1 MQPLPQLESCLRLAF
16 EARDPR
22 HPSGISLA
30 SWFVR
35 APTRGR
41 RRGELDAALVFPPEL
56 RARLGP
62 DAGPAIAL
70 AMDPG
75 SWRSCPSP
83 RATIPLA
90 TREWLAEAA
99 VALGRSEGF
108 ELTWA
113 MLRAISE
120 LESTAQRLLGSRTP
134 RSTLRQ
140 VLHGVARRTWR
151 AEPFAALVI
160 GVLKIAKAGY
170 AAFRHAGLP
179 HDPAWALVQDRLWLP
194 YPTGRS
200 GRSGTQVRGA
210 YLPSLLQAAAAN
222 ARKRLKRNATERR
235 TKDHARALLARFAS
249 GAGAHAWP
257 WIDASGRLLPQ
268 GEEVLTPEMA
278 GLCFFAFLAHAASE
292 RRNRG
297 GPAGGLPPP
306 PGGGGFGSSEGLS
319 GSARALALPLVGGR
333 AAHRLSRG
341 ATEWADS
348 ALVPGGL
355 S

>member
-1 MQPLPQLESCLRLAF
+1 MFFFFQAEDGIRYYKVTGVQTCALPIGA
-16 EARDPR
+16 
-22 HPSGISLA
+22 
-30 SWFVR
+30 
-35 APTRGR
+35 
-41 RRGELDAALVFPPEL
+41 
-56 RARLGP
+56 
-62 DAGPAIAL
+62 AIAL

-75 SWRSCPSP
+75 SWRSSASP
-83 RATIPLA
+83 RATIPVA

-108 ELTWA
+108 ELAWA

-120 LESTAQRLLGSRTP
+120 LESAAQRLLGSRTP

-140 VLHGVARRTWR
+140 VLHGVAQRTLR
-151 AEPFAALVI
+151 AEPFAAFVI
-160 GVLKIAKAGY
+160 RVLKIAQAAY

-235 TKDHARALLARFAS
+235 TKDHARAPLARFAS

-257 WIDASGRLLPQ
+257 RVAASGRLLPQ
-268 GEEVLTPEMA
+268 
-278 GLCFFAFLAHAASE
+278 
-292 RRNRG
+292 R
-297 GPAGGLPPP
+297 
-306 PGGGGFGSSEGLS
+306 
-319 GSARALALPLVGGR
+319 
-333 AAHRLSRG
+333 
-341 ATEWADS
+341 
-348 ALVPGGL
+348 
-355 S
+355 

>member
-1 MQPLPQLESCLRLAF
+1 MQPLPQLEPCLRLAF

-41 RRGELDAALVFPPEL
+41 RRGELDAALLFPPEL
-56 RARLGP
+56 RAGLGP
-62 DAGPAIAL
+62 AAGAAIAL

-75 SWRSCPSP
+75 SWRSSASP
-83 RATIPLA
+83 RATIPVA

-108 ELTWA
+108 ELAWA

-120 LESTAQRLLGSRTP
+120 LESAAQRLLGSRTP

-140 VLHGVARRTWR
+140 VLHGVAQRTLR
-151 AEPFAALVI
+151 AEPFAAFVI
-160 GVLKIAKAGY
+160 RVLKIAQAAY
-170 AAFRHAGLP
+170 AAFRHSGRP
-179 HDPAWALVQDRLWLP
+179 HDAAWALVQDRLWLP
-194 YPTGRS
+194 YPPGRPGRS
-200 GRSGTQVRGA
+200 RAQAPGA
-210 YLPSLLQAAAAN
+210 DLPSLLQAAAAN

-278 GLCFFAFLAHAASE
+278 GLCFFALLAHAASE

-297 GPAGGLPPP
+297 GPAGRLSPPP
-306 PGGGGFGSSEGLS
+306 RQAGVRSSAGPPGRPRRLGHPPPRARTGF
-319 GSARALALPLVGGR
+319 R
-333 AAHRLSRG
+333 AA
-341 ATEWADS
+341 
-348 ALVPGGL
+348 P
-355 S
+355 